1 MLHINLIC
9 CSYHVVLL
17 ERAVRGTLMQDSEWY
32 HLLQPEHSIQC
43 VFIAALPSSKRE
55 YTGTSSTDFTADS
68 VVRISFL
75 YDLPFLETAPQ
86 MHGDTFSLEQSDI
99 DLGAL

>member
-1 MLHINLIC
+1 MVPPLTA
-9 CSYHVVLL
+9 
-17 ERAVRGTLMQDSEWY
+17 RALDPM
-32 HLLQPEHSIQC
+32 C
-43 VFIAALPSSKRE
+43 VYSSSAILKTQ

-86 MHGDTFSLEQSDI
+86 MHGDTFSLERSDI
-99 DLGAL
+99 DLGALQMPVQ